1 MNNINNTQ
9 INTKTFLKKVSM
21 LSAFALVLSLT
32 FSYAY
37 AVPNLSNDPGSTCQ
51 STGKKSDNGLELVE
65 CCWTAKVKPGTG
77 LFGNDFEIYCSECEN
92 GGSRGNI
99 NCSDPELNYRKAP
112 AVDESIVPN
121 DERKI
126 LEEEQPTNPTFN
138 SNKGTINNENL
149 AEDQPMQLSSNNEE
163 NHELIETNDADTT
176 SNNQENDDLS
186 TSETT
191 DSELTTSFAKKGN
204 AQNSPV
210 PPECPN
216 QGPIPPD
223 CTMKPKF

>member
-1 MNNINNTQ
+1 MDNI
-9 INTKTFLKKVSM
+9 INAQTSPKTYLRAVAM
-21 LSAFALVLSLT
+21 LFTIALVLSITLSNA
-32 FSYAY
+32 F
-37 AVPNLSNDPGSTCQ
+37 AVPNRSNDPNTQCQ
-51 STGKKSDNGLELVE
+51 PTGKKSNNGLELVE
-65 CCWTAKVKPGTG
+65 CCWTEKVKPGTG

-121 DERKI
+121 NERKI
-126 LEEEQPTNPTFN
+126 LEQEQPTNPTFN
-138 SNKGTINNENL
+138 SNKGTISNENL
-149 AEDQPMQLSSNNEE
+149 AEDQPMQLSSNNKE
-163 NHELIETNDADTT
+163 NQELIETNDADTT
-176 SNNQENDDLS
+176 SNNQENDASS
-186 TSETT
+186 TSGTT
-191 DSELTTSFAKKGN
+191 DSEITTNFAKKGN

-210 PPECPN
+210 PPECPK